1 MDDQWQNII
10 IITMSKN
17 NENINKNTKVNIYQ
31 LKYRAS
37 ALREI
42 LHEGVV
48 ESQ

>member
-1 MDDQWQNII
+1 MYREKII
-10 IITMSKN
+10 I
-17 NENINKNTKVNIYQ
+17 YY
-31 LKYRAS
+31 LKYRES